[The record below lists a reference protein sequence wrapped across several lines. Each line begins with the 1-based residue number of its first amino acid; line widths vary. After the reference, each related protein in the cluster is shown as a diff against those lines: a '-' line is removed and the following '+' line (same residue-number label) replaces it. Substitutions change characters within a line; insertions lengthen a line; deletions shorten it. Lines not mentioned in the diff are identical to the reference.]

1 MWLTHSIFDKI
12 HHIFCIATETETDKW
27 WNTTLKYD
35 ELSLRAP
42 TPQQHSL
49 KLQWKWSSGAC
60 FPALHEGVTCTGE
73 STKGYISKSNDTETG
88 TAKADWELL
97 GCQLQSFRRCFPRRQ
112 RAGKEWRTSVI
123 HCHSMQRPSL
133 LPVSQKQTCLTNN
146 TNSPF
151 HYSVEQC
158 KWTAQPA
165 KSVVCFRS
173 VPWWGKFLPGA
184 PEQISNTLLRQ
195 SAGTVLIKPCWNWLM
210 CYSETSALD
219 TEK

>member
-60 FPALHEGVTCTGE
+60 FPALHEGVTCTGH

-123 HCHSMQRPSL
+123 PATQCSVHHCYQSARNRH
-133 LPVSQKQTCLTNN
+133 VSQILQILHFTILW
-146 TNSPF
+146 NSANGQHSQQSLWFASGQCPDGANSSLV
-151 HYSVEQC
+151 HLSRSATHCWDNLQEQC
-158 KWTAQPA
+158 W
-165 KSVVCFRS
+165 
-173 VPWWGKFLPGA
+173 
-184 PEQISNTLLRQ
+184 
-195 SAGTVLIKPCWNWLM
+195 
-210 CYSETSALD
+210 
-219 TEK
+219 